1 MTFTTLRNTFAAVAL
16 AGALVTSAVASP
28 VAGPLATTTRVEAFD
43 TDRFEAVRFRG
54 QERAT
59 VRVSGD
65 GTTDLDLFILDR
77 NGQVVASDEDYT
89 DECVV
94 SFLPSRT
101 DFYTIVVVNHGDIWN
116 EYSLRAY

>member
-1 MTFTTLRNTFAAVAL
+1 MFTTFRKAIAVAAVA
-16 AGALVTSAVASP
+16 AAAFSTTFASP
-28 VAGPLATTTRVEAFD
+28 VSGPLSTRTRVEAFD

-101 DFYTIVVVNHGDIWN
+101 DYYTVVVVNYGDIWN
-116 EYSLRAY
+116 EYTLRAY